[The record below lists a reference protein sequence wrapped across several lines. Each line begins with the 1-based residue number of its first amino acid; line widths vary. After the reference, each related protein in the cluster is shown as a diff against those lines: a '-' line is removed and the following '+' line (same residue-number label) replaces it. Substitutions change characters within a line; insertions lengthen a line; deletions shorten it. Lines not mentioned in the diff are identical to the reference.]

1 MKARLKRARRQR
13 RRAKRRSI
21 AWAGPTAARLPK
33 ILSVSYDDVTLF
45 AGRMT

>member
-1 MKARLKRARRQR
+1 MKSRHKRARRQR
-13 RRAKRRSI
+13 RRANRRSI
-21 AWAGPTAARLPK
+21 TWVGPALRLPK